1 MKKFAFVILLFSGL
15 TSFSQWSEP
24 EINQWKS
31 QQDNRFISL
40 HRAAD
45 DYDVKFYFLDI
56 EMDDQ
61 SKYVEGTA
69 QIDLEVTNPEA
80 SAIELDFDGDMN
92 VDEVRLNGITTSSY
106 THNNNLVSIPLGK
119 NKSRQIFTI
128 EVDYHGTPPYGMFNR
143 YNSDWNVKTTYS
155 LSEPFDAMGWFP
167 VKQDLTDKADSSWV
181 FVTVPD
187 HLMAGSNGLLTEVV
201 DNGDGTETYQWK
213 SAYSIDYYLISVAI
227 GEYMDASI
235 YAHPT
240 QIEDSI
246 LIQNFVYNADGYFAA
261 NEWGMNQIVP
271 IMEAFCDAF
280 GVYPHYEEKYGH
292 CIVELNGG
300 MEHQTMTSIRDF
312 GFSLVAHELGHSWFG
327 NYVTCATWQDIWIN
341 EGFAVY
347 TEVIAN
353 EALWNEASRREYLE
367 FSMDYAK
374 FYDDGSVYVPIE
386 EATSVSRIFDYY
398 LTYKKGG
405 MLVHMI
411 RYLVDDDELFYQTL
425 QTFLSSYAN
434 LTATGEDFRAV
445 LEAET
450 GMDFEVFFDEW
461 YYGEGY
467 PTYDVNWY
475 QHNNIVYLEALQTT
489 SSNATNLF
497 TIPLEYRLYF
507 ADGDSLDVRLA
518 NDNPTT
524 IHEIAESR
532 PVVDIA
538 ADPDLWVVC
547 DVNTQFVQ
555 NIADQDFRVD
565 IYPNPTE
572 DMVYISLGNVR
583 NYTVSLYDS
592 QGRMRLEKAINKLYF
607 SLDLQDYAPGVY
619 NLKLSDSN
627 GKIIQ
632 KRIVKL

>member
-1 MKKFAFVILLFSGL
+1 MRNIALIILLFSAL
-15 TSFSQWSEP
+15 NAFSQWSDP
-24 EINQWKS
+24 NINQWKS
-31 QQDNRFISL
+31 QQDNRFIKL

-45 DYDVKFYFLDI
+45 NYDVKFYFLDLV
-56 EMDDQ
+56 MDDQ
-61 SKYVEGTA
+61 SKYVSGTA
-69 QIDLEVTNPEA
+69 QINLEMTNPA
-80 SAIELDFDGDMN
+80 ATSIELDFDNAMSVG
-92 VDEVRLNGITTSSY
+92 EIRLNGVSTSY
-106 THNNNLVSIPLGK
+106 IHNNNMVIIPLER
-119 NKSRQIFTI
+119 NRTDEILTI
-128 EVDYHGTPPYGMFNR
+128 EVDYQGTPPYGMFNR
-143 YNSDWNVKTTYS
+143 YNSDWDVKTTFS

-187 HLMAGSNGLLTEVV
+187 HLMAGSNGLLTAVV

-213 SAYSIDYYLISVAI
+213 STYPIDYYLISIAI

-235 YAHPT
+235 YAHPS

-261 NEWGMNQIVP
+261 NEWSMNQTIP
-271 IMEAFCDAF
+271 IMEALCDAL
-280 GVYPHYEEKYGH
+280 GIYPHHDEKYGH

-347 TEVIAN
+347 TEIIAN
-353 EALWNEASRREYLE
+353 EALWDESAQRDYLAY
-367 FSMDYAK
+367 SMSVAK
-374 FYDDGSVYVPIE
+374 YYDDGSVFVPIE
-386 EATSVSRIFDYY
+386 EATNVGRIFDYY

-411 RYLVDDDELFYQTL
+411 RYLIDDDALFYQTL

-434 LTATGEDFRAV
+434 STATGEDFKNV

-450 GMDFEVFFDEW
+450 GLNFDTFFDEW

-467 PTYDVNWY
+467 PIYDVNWY
-475 QHNNIVYLEALQTT
+475 QHDNVIYLESEQTT

-497 TIPLEYRLYF
+497 TIPIEYRLYF
-507 ADGDSLDVRLA
+507 ADGDSLDIRLA
-518 NDNPTT
+518 NDTPTT
-524 IHEIAESR
+524 IHEIQESR
-532 PVVDIA
+532 TVVDVLV
-538 ADPDLWVVC
+538 DPDLWVVC
-547 DVNTQFVQ
+547 DATAEFVQ
-555 NIADQDFRVD
+555 NIPTQDIRVD

-572 DMVYISLGNVR
+572 EMLYVKLGNVR
-583 NYTVSLYDS
+583 DYTVSLFDM
-592 QGRMRLEKAINKLYF
+592 QGKLLLKQEINKFYF
-607 SLDLQDYAPGVY
+607 TLNLQDYPSGIF
-619 NLKLSDSN
+619 NLKISDEEGN
-627 GKIIQ
+627 LMQ
-632 KRIVKL
+632 KKVVKR

>member
-1 MKKFAFVILLFSGL
+1 MKRFAFITLLLTGL
-15 TSFSQWSEP
+15 TAFSQWSDP

-31 QQDNRFISL
+31 QADDRLITL

-45 DYDVKFYFLDI
+45 DYDVKFYFLDLV
-56 EMDDQ
+56 MDDQ

-69 QIDLEVTNPEA
+69 QIDLEMTNPTA
-80 SAIELDFDGDMN
+80 SSIELDFDDAMN
-92 VDEVRLNGITTSSY
+92 VDALRLNGIVTSY
-106 THNNNLVSIPLGK
+106 THSNDLISIPLER
-119 NKSRQIFTI
+119 NKDRQIHSI

-143 YNSDWNVKTTYS
+143 YDSDWDVKTTFS

-187 HLMAGSNGLLTEVV
+187 HLMAGSNGLLSAVV

-213 SAYSIDYYLISVAI
+213 STYPIDYYLISVAI

-235 YAHPT
+235 YAHPS

-246 LIQNFVYNADGYFAA
+246 LIQNFVYNVDGYFAE
-261 NEWGMNQIVP
+261 NEWSMNQTIP
-271 IMEAFCDAF
+271 IMEAFCDVL
-280 GVYPHYEEKYGH
+280 GIYPHHEEKYGH

-347 TEVIAN
+347 TEIIAN
-353 EALWNEASRREYLE
+353 EALWSETAQREYLE
-367 FSMDYAK
+367 LSMDYAK
-374 FYDDGSVYVPIE
+374 YYDEGSVYVPIE
-386 EATSVSRIFDYY
+386 EATSVGRIFDYF

-425 QTFLSSYAN
+425 RTFLSSYAN
-434 LTATGEDFRAV
+434 STATGEDFKNV

-450 GMDFEVFFDEW
+450 GLSFDAFFDEW

-467 PTYDVNWY
+467 PTYNVSWY
-475 QHNNIVYLEALQTT
+475 QHDNILYLESQQST

-497 TIPLEYRLYF
+497 TTPIEYRLYF
-507 ADGDSLDVRLA
+507 ADGDSLDIRLA
-518 NDNPTT
+518 NDAPTT
-524 IHEIAESR
+524 IHEITESR
-532 PVVDIA
+532 IVVDIA
-538 ADPDLWVVC
+538 VDPDLWVVC
-547 DVNTQFVQ
+547 DATAQFVQ
-555 NIADQDFRVD
+555 NIPTQDFSVD
-565 IYPNPTE
+565 IYPNPTKA
-572 DMVYISLGNVR
+572 MVYVNLGNLR
-583 NYTVSLYDS
+583 DYTVSLFDA
-592 QGRMRLEKAINKLYF
+592 QGKLLLKQEINQFYF
-607 SLDLQDYAPGVY
+607 SLNLRDYPSGIF
-619 NLKLSDSN
+619 NLKISDEQGN
-627 GKIIQ
+627 HIQ
-632 KRIVKL
+632 KKLVKH